1 MISTGADDSN
11 ADAVPLIPAGEAIDN
26 VDTVSGI
33 EVVNSSFPVDL
44 PDL

>member
-1 MISTGADDSN
+1 VIGTGADDSN

-26 VDTVSGI
+26 VDTVPGI
-33 EVVNSSFPVDL
+33 EVVNSSFSVDL